1 MTVVPVVTVFT
12 VLWVV
17 RVVAVATS
25 DPLYC
30 TGYADHSHGMTTFQ
44 PPPVLPAPLMLRI
57 GLFRDAVFAC
67 LLVFCTGCSS
77 LGLSLFPTGH
87 FLTDKTA
94 GVIKNSPRHVNLPR
108 ELSQS
113 VVPTHYLQ
121 PGDGLLIETVDP
133 ESNIRIPA
141 DQQVMIDGT
150 IDLGGFGRVMVAGL
164 TLEMAENLVERTIV
178 DAGQVQTH
186 INVRLLEPID
196 RYYVLGEVNSP
207 GSYPL
212 KGHETVLD
220 AILDA
225 GGLTS
230 SAAPCKILL
239 ARPTSPRSCR
249 VTLPICYREITQLGD
264 TTTNYQLQ
272 PGDRIFVATRTWC
285 EELMFWHATK
295 ACPRCCDC
303 QTACLDPTIVPYP
316 NPINPADHAQA
327 EVADASEPFNFDRFL
342 TEVDPIVREAPLY
355 DTDPTEL
362 PSPTRLPEP
371 VDGEL
376 DFGSAEPSDRF
387 EPLWLTPSTGR

>member
-1 MTVVPVVTVFT
+1 M
-12 VLWVV
+12 
-17 RVVAVATS
+17 
-25 DPLYC
+25 
-30 TGYADHSHGMTTFQ
+30 
-44 PPPVLPAPLMLRI
+44 LPNGSLRSA
-57 GLFRDAVFAC
+57 FFAC
-67 LLVFCTGCSS
+67 LLLSCAGCSS

-87 FLTDKTA
+87 LLTDKTA
-94 GVIKNSPRHVNLPR
+94 EVISRSPRHVNLPR
-108 ELSQS
+108 ELAQG

-133 ESNIRIPA
+133 ESEIRIPA

-150 IDLGGFGRVMVAGL
+150 IDLAGFGRVVVAGL
-164 TLEMAENLVERTIV
+164 TLEMAENLVERTVV
-178 DAGQVQTH
+178 DAGEVKTH
-186 INVRLLEPID
+186 VNVRLLEPID

-220 AILDA
+220 AVLDA

-249 VTLPICYREITQLGD
+249 ITLPVCYREITQLGD

-272 PGDRIFVATRTWC
+272 PGDRIFVASRSWC
-285 EELMFWHATK
+285 EELKFWHATK
-295 ACPRCCDC
+295 SCPRCCDC

-316 NPINPADHAQA
+316 NPVTQTSDDSPRRA
-327 EVADASEPFNFDRFL
+327 ETDSSPFDFDEFL
-342 TEVDPIVREAPLY
+342 TDVDPIVREAPRY
-355 DTDPTEL
+355 ATDVVSSVPA
-362 PSPTRLPEP
+362 RLPPP

-376 DFGSAEPSDRF
+376 DFESTEPSDRF
-387 EPLWLTPSTGR
+387 EPLWLTPAAGR